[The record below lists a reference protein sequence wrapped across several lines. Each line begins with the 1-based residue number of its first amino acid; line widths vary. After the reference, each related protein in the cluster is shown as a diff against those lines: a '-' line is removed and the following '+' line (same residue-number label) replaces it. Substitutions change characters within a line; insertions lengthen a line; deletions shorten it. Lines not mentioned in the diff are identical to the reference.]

1 VILVT
6 GAAGKTGRAVISA
19 LVARGHSVRAL
30 VHSEAQGETFS
41 STKEVEVF
49 VGDLL
54 SKDTVGRAVRGVEGV
69 YHICPNVDP
78 NELSIGNIMISAA
91 RAAEVKLFVF
101 HSVLHPQVESMPH
114 HWLKMRVEETLFNSE
129 IPFAIMQP
137 APYMQNILPELSDI
151 ENQGIYSVPYSV
163 EAPFSPVD
171 LSDVAE
177 AAANVLSESAST
189 GGIYELAGP
198 EVLTPR
204 QVASTLERIL
214 GRDVRAEKISIDAW
228 KKRASSLGSYQ
239 KDTLAK
245 MFEYYDL
252 HGLWGNPRVL
262 KDLIQRQPATF
273 EIFARRSHV
282 SAHE

>member
-1 VILVT
+1 MILVT

-78 NELSIGNIMISAA
+78 NELSIGNIVVSAA

-114 HWLKMRVEETLFNSE
+114 HWLKMRVEERLFTSG

-137 APYMQNILPELSDI
+137 APYMQNILPELSAI
-151 ENQGIYSVPYSV
+151 QKQGTYSVPYSL
-163 EAPFSPVD
+163 EAPFSLVD

-204 QVASTLERIL
+204 QVASTLGKIL

-228 KKRASSLGSYQ
+228 KKRSSSLGSYQ

-262 KDLIQRQPATF
+262 KDLIQRQPTTF

-282 SAHE
+282 WAQK